1 MNMAGLSGV
10 HHSGGQTGGVLAVSG
25 GIQGN
30 NVLPSSSMQQNLIV
44 SGNASS
50 VVSVGLTG

>member
-10 HHSGGQTGGVLAVSG
+10 HHNGGQTGGLMAVSG

-30 NVLPSSSMQQNLIV
+30 SVLPSAGHMQQNLVI
-44 SGNASS
+44 SGNN
-50 VVSVGLTG
+50 